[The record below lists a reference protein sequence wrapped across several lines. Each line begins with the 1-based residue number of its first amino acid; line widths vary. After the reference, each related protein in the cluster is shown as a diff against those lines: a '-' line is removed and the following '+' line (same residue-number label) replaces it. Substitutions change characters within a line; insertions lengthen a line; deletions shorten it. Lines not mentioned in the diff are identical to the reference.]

1 MEEIGSV
8 ALDLMAGDAEVG
20 SWVERRLLMLKFS
33 PLVTAHG
40 ESLGGSRKA
49 EMGDAQGT
57 SISAGADS
65 IPVTTAL

>member
-1 MEEIGSV
+1 
-8 ALDLMAGDAEVG
+8 
-20 SWVERRLLMLKFS
+20 MLKFS